1 VRHQPIVGQNV
12 RNQPRVC
19 VISPGQ
25 PGAFLSFAHLL
36 PKNNA
41 FQRHFFT
48 SLMSATLVCVCVCVV
63 VVVVVA
69 QSINSILCQCCSLS
83 TQTTLLRVV
92 RPYSAGDRMAM
103 QAILFGCHNL
113 PKHATYFS
121 PCQDCHQI
129 CSYVASRTEVL
140 TNSLLALAS
149 LVRGWSEPLSK
160 KRVSVS
166 AIVSVLMEEN
176 YINRPV
182 IAAAL
187 TALLSVF
194 SD

>member
-1 VRHQPIVGQNV
+1 
-12 RNQPRVC
+12 
-19 VISPGQ
+19 
-25 PGAFLSFAHLL
+25 
-36 PKNNA
+36 
-41 FQRHFFT
+41 
-48 SLMSATLVCVCVCVV
+48 MSATLVCVCVCVVVV

-149 LVRGWSEPLSK
+149 LVGGVRLFQN
-160 KRVSVS
+160 RVSVS
-166 AIVSVLMEEN
+166 AIVSVMEEN
-176 YINRPV
+176 YINRSV
-182 IAAAL
+182 IAPG
-187 TALLSVF
+187 
-194 SD
+194 SDGITERFQ